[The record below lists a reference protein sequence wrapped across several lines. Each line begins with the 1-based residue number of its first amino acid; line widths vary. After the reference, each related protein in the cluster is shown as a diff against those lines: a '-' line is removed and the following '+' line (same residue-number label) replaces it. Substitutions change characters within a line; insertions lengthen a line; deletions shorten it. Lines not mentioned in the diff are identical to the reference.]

1 MGGIVSAADA
11 KRIRGALINR
21 ITSRVT
27 ETDVCDTRRGGSGCR
42 RPSERVKTRYLG
54 DVTSLRRETNGT

>member
-27 ETDVCDTRRGGSGCR
+27 ETDPRDPARSTTRAAVDQGVVVRQSALKLVI
-42 RPSERVKTRYLG
+42 SAM
-54 DVTSLRRETNGT
+54 

>member
-27 ETDVCDTRRGGSGCR
+27 ETRSSQIYDTRRGGSECR
-42 RPSERVKTRYLG
+42 RPSERVETRYLG
-54 DVTSLRRETNGT
+54 DVT